1 MQVGTEEEEVMFSW
15 KTASFPRRN
24 LCEKPMAVGQWPV
37 VETTPSTPPPPSTPL
52 CTDKDIM
59 GTLGSEATGWNHL
72 LSVKHQAAAVT
83 QQFQR

>member
-37 VETTPSTPPPPSTPL
+37 VETTPSTPL